1 MTEENHGEKTR
12 TVRQLEN
19 LVDSIEW
26 RLSKKIQALEKV
38 AEELQDEIEK
48 MSKDRAYQPIF
59 YYTPYIGEDNDND

>member
-1 MTEENHGEKTR
+1 MTEENDGEKIR

-26 RLSKKIQALEKV
+26 KLSKKIQALEKV

-48 MSKDRAYQPIF
+48 MSKDKNYRPIF

>member
-1 MTEENHGEKTR
+1 MTEENHGEKIR

-48 MSKDRAYQPIF
+48 MSKDRAYQTIF
-59 YYTPYIGEDNDND
+59 YYTPYTGERNDN

>member
-1 MTEENHGEKTR
+1 MTEENHGEKIR

-59 YYTPYIGEDNDND
+59 YYTPYTGERNDN